1 MSHSL
6 TKIWIHAVFRTK
18 NSLPLITKN
27 IEDKL
32 FRYLIDLLSSEL
44 SCVVR
49 IINGTSNHIHILFLL
64 NPNYALKDVMHRI
77 KGSSSHW
84 INQNDLTENKFA
96 WQIGYGAFSVSESK
110 LKAVELYIANQK
122 EHHKKI
128 TFNEEYE
135 AFIEKHG
142 LVFVKNG

>member
-6 TKIWIHAVFRTK
+6 TKVWIHTIFRTK
-18 NSLPLITKN
+18 NSSPLITKN

-32 FRYLIDLLSSEL
+32 FRYFIDLLASEL

-64 NPNYALKDVMHRI
+64 NPNFALKDVMHRI

-110 LKAVELYIANQK
+110 LNVVEQYIKNQK
-122 EHHKKI
+122 EHHKNVS
-128 TFNEEYE
+128 FAEEYE
-135 AFIEKHG
+135 AFLKNHG
-142 LVFVKNG
+142 LKIGENG